1 MNEKIMNEK
10 NVEKLI
16 EAGII
21 LPLAGEKSVFWDSGG
36 VMLLENLK
44 KQLRRLYHSLNMREL
59 VFPSVFDRKYFPDSI
74 INEEYVI
81 GTEEGGEMLTP
92 FSETVYLYLLDS
104 LRKKGINFDSYRRVF
119 CWTKGFIKEK
129 TPDLSY
135 NSSEIL
141 RYECFFAEEE
151 KNAAAAWNKYNEAF
165 KEFIHNV
172 LMIQPIEGDC
182 QGIRSFPK
190 AERTYSLGLKT
201 DDDLYRTI
209 FVSHIL
215 KKEFISD
222 VGLLEGEQV
231 SLLSSCFS
239 QKAVFSVLLH
249 HRDKH
254 GIRIPSS
261 IAPVRGII
269 ISDSYNADDDSV
281 KTFGTDMK
289 EEIEE
294 IIIRECAVW
303 GIVHCE
309 SCCRVVER
317 NGFAESEF
325 DSITEALEHAHRYEK
340 EFDMQLLRDSEEKN
354 RL

>member
-1 MNEKIMNEK
+1 MNEK

-21 LPLAGEKSVFWDSGG
+21 LPLSKEKSVFWDSSG
-36 VMLLENLK
+36 VLLLENLK

-59 VFPSVFDRKYFPDSI
+59 IFPSVFDKKYFPDSI
-74 INEEYVI
+74 INEECVI
-81 GTEEGGEMLTP
+81 STGEGGELLTP
-92 FSETVYLYLLDS
+92 FSETIYLYLLDS
-104 LRKKGINFDSYRRVF
+104 LRKKGINYDSYRRVF
-119 CWTKGFIKEK
+119 CWTKGFINEK

-135 NSSEIL
+135 NSTEIL

-151 KNAAAAWNKYNEAF
+151 KNAVTTWNVFNEAF

-172 LMIQPIEGDC
+172 LMIQPIEGEC
-182 QGIRSFPK
+182 LGIRSFPK
-190 AERTYSLGLKT
+190 ADRTYSLGLKT

-222 VGLLEGEQV
+222 VGLLEGERV

-249 HRDKH
+249 HQDKY

-269 ISDSYNADDDSV
+269 ISDNYTAEEDFIKIFKMDR
-281 KTFGTDMK
+281 K
-289 EEIEE
+289 EEIKK
-294 IIIRECAVW
+294 IMIQECAIW
-303 GIVHCE
+303 GIVHCK
-309 SCCRVVER
+309 SYCRVIER
-317 NGFAESEF
+317 NGFEENEF
-325 DSITEALEHAHRYEK
+325 ESITEALEFAHRYER

-354 RL
+354 RF